1 MTQITLTRPDD
12 MHLHLRDGAAM
23 RSVLPHSAAR
33 FGRAVVMPNLRPPIT
48 TTAMAIEYRDRIIAA
63 LPAGDRREALRRV
76 DANVRADLQAIA
88 ERRSRQQPVVREAAS
103 RAYNEFLRANRV
115 EDGTASYARALRL
128 ILASPVYDAM
138 GEVRRDR
145 RPPA

>member
-1 MTQITLTRPDD
+1 MKGPPE
-12 MHLHLRDGAAM
+12 AAY
-23 RSVLPHSAAR
+23 SASLYL
-33 FGRAVVMPNLRPPIT
+33 VME
-48 TTAMAIEYRDRIIAA
+48 AIAA